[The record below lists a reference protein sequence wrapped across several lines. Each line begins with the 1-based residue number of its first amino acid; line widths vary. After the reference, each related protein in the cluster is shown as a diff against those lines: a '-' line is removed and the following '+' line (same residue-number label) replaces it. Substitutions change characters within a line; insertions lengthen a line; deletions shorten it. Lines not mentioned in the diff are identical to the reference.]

1 MIQDEVVMPTPLSET
16 AVPTNSSAVKIAIA
30 AVIAVAIGAFF
41 YFDLGQFLSL
51 AALKDNRDQ
60 LLAFTEANY
69 AGAAVLFILCY
80 IAVTGLSLPGAVIL
94 TLAGGFLFGS
104 VFGTLLV
111 NLGATSGATL
121 AFLAA
126 RYILRDWVEQRFG
139 RWLEPLQQG
148 FSKNAFSY
156 LITLRLIPLFPFF
169 AVNLVSGLTRMNAG
183 SYVAATALG
192 IIPGSFVYAY
202 AGRQLGTIN
211 SLKEIASPNV
221 IAAFVLLGLLALVP
235 IGYKK
240 FTEKKA

>member
-1 MIQDEVVMPTPLSET
+1 MIQDEVAMPIPVSET
-16 AVPTNSSAVKIAIA
+16 TVQANSSAVKIAVA
-30 AVIAVAIGAFF
+30 AVIALAIGVFF

-51 AALKDNRDQ
+51 AALKDNRDH

-69 AGAAVLFILCY
+69 AGAAALFVLCY

-126 RYILRDWVEQRFG
+126 RYLLRDWVEQKFG
-139 RWLEPLQQG
+139 SRLETLQQG
-148 FSKNAFSY
+148 FAQNAFSY

-169 AVNLVSGLTRMNAG
+169 VVNLVSGLTRMNVG

-240 FTEKKA
+240 FTAKKA

>member
-1 MIQDEVVMPTPLSET
+1 MPIPVSET
-16 AVPTNSSAVKIAIA
+16 AVQANSSAMKIAIA
-30 AVIAVAIGAFF
+30 TVIALAIGVFF

-51 AALKDNRDQ
+51 AALKDNRDH

-69 AGAAVLFILCY
+69 AGAAALFVLCY

-126 RYILRDWVEQRFG
+126 RYLLRDWVERKFG
-139 RWLEPLQQG
+139 SRLETLQQG
-148 FSKNAFSY
+148 FAQNAFSY

-169 AVNLVSGLTRMNAG
+169 AVNLVSGLTRMNVG

-240 FTEKKA
+240 FMVKKA